1 MSNVIIYTR
10 TSSKGTFKS
19 SKSRQELS
27 CSTHA
32 TTLGLT
38 VTHIFND
45 LAVDNIPLS
54 ERNGWLNL
62 IGSLSNVEPNESTIL
77 VESLSRLSRNNEI
90 LKEVRDLAIKTSTN
104 IISLDGLDLKKM
116 SDDTLQIVSLV
127 LIAEKQN
134 VLNKIKNAATLV
146 KSKRVRVTINN
157 EGKFYG
163 QDNIFE
169 KHKTQLLAYY
179 NQLVKRGVSPTLS
192 QKQQDLYQL
201 GIKTKFGTPIS
212 QSSILRIEKLAW
224 LQANRNDDGPTVQ

>member
-1 MSNVIIYTR
+1 MKKIIIYTR

-32 TTLGLT
+32 TNLGLT

-45 LAVDNIPLS
+45 LAVDNTPLS
-54 ERNGWLNL
+54 ERNGWLSL
-62 IGSLSNVEPNESTIL
+62 IESLGNIQPNESTIL
-77 VESLSRLSRNNEI
+77 VESLSRLSRNNDI
-90 LKEVRDLAIKTSTN
+90 LKEVRDLAIKTSIN

-116 SDDTLQIVSLV
+116 SDDTLQVVALV
-127 LIAEKQN
+127 LMAEKQN

-146 KSKRVRVTINN
+146 KSKKVRVTINN

-163 QDNIFE
+163 QDNLFE
-169 KHKTQLLAYY
+169 KHKEKLLDYY
-179 NQLVKRGVSPTLS
+179 KQLVTKSLS
-192 QKQQDLYQL
+192 QKQLDLYQL

-212 QSSILRIEKLAW
+212 QSSILRIEKL
-224 LQANRNDDGPTVQ
+224 LKKQNNDGNKFK

>member
-1 MSNVIIYTR
+1 MIKIIIYTR

-32 TTLGLT
+32 TNLGLT

-45 LAVDNIPLS
+45 LAVDNTPLS
-54 ERNGWLNL
+54 ERNGWLSL
-62 IGSLSNVEPNESTIL
+62 IESLGNIQPNESTIL
-77 VESLSRLSRNNEI
+77 VESLSRLSRNNDI
-90 LKEVRDLAIKTSTN
+90 LKEVRDLAIKTSIN

-116 SDDTLQIVSLV
+116 SDDTLQVVALV
-127 LIAEKQN
+127 LMAEKQN

-146 KSKRVRVTINN
+146 KSKKVRVTINN

-163 QDNIFE
+163 QDNLFE
-169 KHKTQLLAYY
+169 KHKEKLLDYY
-179 NQLVKRGVSPTLS
+179 KQLVTKSLS
-192 QKQQDLYQL
+192 QKQLDLYQL

-212 QSSILRIEKLAW
+212 QSSILRIEKL
-224 LQANRNDDGPTVQ
+224 LKKQNNDGNKFK